1 MNLDHVGLGALESFK
16 FSHPF
21 YYNRVYIYNC
31 WQASSSSSPGFP
43 ATVPFPLYEQMV
55 RLTDRLEGQNTIL
68 QHRIDQLYRE
78 DFDDEGNRP
87 RLIARVE
94 EIIRMAEDRLAAIP
108 PYRERESRITLTAIT
123 DELRRVISSLRE
135 PVASPSA
142 SPASS
147 PSP

>member
-1 MNLDHVGLGALESFK
+1 
-16 FSHPF
+16 
-21 YYNRVYIYNC
+21 
-31 WQASSSSSPGFP
+31 
-43 ATVPFPLYEQMV
+43 MV

-108 PYRERESRITLTAIT
+108 PYRERESRITLTVIT

-135 PVASPSA
+135 PVASPPA

>member
-1 MNLDHVGLGALESFK
+1 MLGPSQLVSE
-16 FSHPF
+16 
-21 YYNRVYIYNC
+21 R
-31 WQASSSSSPGFP
+31 QASSSSSPGFP
-43 ATVPFPLYEQMV
+43 ATVPLPLHEQMV

-94 EIIRMAEDRLAAIP
+94 EIILMAEDHLAAIP

-123 DELRRVISSLRE
+123 DELRRVVSSLRE
-135 PVASPSA
+135 PVASPPA

>member
-1 MNLDHVGLGALESFK
+1 MARFK
-16 FSHPF
+16 QTARKSTSGSGIA
-21 YYNRVYIYNC
+21 YRRMME
-31 WQASSSSSPGFP
+31 QASSSSSHGFP

-55 RLTDRLEGQNTIL
+55 RLTNRLEGQNTIL

-108 PYRERESRITLTAIT
+108 PYHECESRITLTAIT
-123 DELRRVISSLRE
+123 DELRHVISSLRE
-135 PVASPSA
+135 PVASPPA

-147 PSP
+147 SST

>member
-1 MNLDHVGLGALESFK
+1 MWDLGALESFK

-21 YYNRVYIYNC
+21 DYNRVYIYIYNC

-43 ATVPFPLYEQMV
+43 TTVPFPLYEQMV

>member
-1 MNLDHVGLGALESFK
+1 
-16 FSHPF
+16 
-21 YYNRVYIYNC
+21 
-31 WQASSSSSPGFP
+31 
-43 ATVPFPLYEQMV
+43 MV

-78 DFDDEGNRP
+78 DFDGEGNRP
-87 RLIARVE
+87 RLIVRVE
-94 EIIRMAEDRLAAIP
+94 EIIRMVEDRLAPIP

-135 PVASPSA
+135 PVASPPA

-147 PSP
+147 PSS